1 VSSQRRPA
9 AKSGL
14 GKSEQQMSP
23 VYNKGWEWLEWITKI
38 PGHLLT
44 ELSHSSQP
52 VAKMAALLLMSNM
65 QITP

>member
-1 VSSQRRPA
+1 MPPA
-9 AKSGL
+9 L
-14 GKSEQQMSP
+14 D
-23 VYNKGWEWLEWITKI
+23 KGREWLEWMTKT

-52 VAKMAALLLMSNM
+52 VAKMAALLLMSKM